1 MPMLA
6 RELLLPDD
14 LTEVDQWV
22 LWRLETRNGKP
33 AKVPYSIKLQRASTM
48 NPNDCSEFGKVYDVL
63 RTNPQRFMHG
73 GVGFVFFSSDPFVGI
88 DLDDCL
94 EDELVKDWARGIVE
108 RFSDTYIEV
117 SPSGNGLKIWAR
129 GRIPANVPGVRIGD
143 GAIELYDRARYFTV
157 TGQRFRSAPFQVKDH
172 SKDLL
177 ALYERLTGS
186 THMSW
191 RPEPLANGKIPHGQQ
206 HATLVSI
213 AGTLRARRVCD
224 EAILACLLAVNKY
237 QCEKPGPPANIERIV
252 RSTRQWR

>member
-1 MPMLA
+1 MLA
-6 RELLLPDD
+6 RELQLPDD

-33 AKVPYSIKLQRASTM
+33 AKVPYSLELRRASTT
-48 NPNDCSEFGKVYDVL
+48 NPKDCAEFGRVCDVL
-63 RTNPQRFMHG
+63 RSNVQRFRQG

-94 EDELVKDWARGIVE
+94 ERELVKPWAAGLVE

-129 GRIPANVPGVRIGD
+129 GRIPVNVSGVRIGD

-157 TGQRFRSAPFQVKDH
+157 TGQRFRGAPLQIEDH
-172 SKDLL
+172 SKDLE
-177 ALYERLTGS
+177 ALYERLTGG
-186 THMSW
+186 TNMIW
-191 RPEPLANGKIPHGQQ
+191 RPDPLPNGKIPHGQQ

-252 RSTRQWR
+252 RSTRRWR